1 MPSYLL
7 KMSPLEVVHILRAES
22 SRAEGEPELNT
33 SAEKEY
39 VIEEDFD
46 YAAYGLTDINKFNL
60 VSSVATLNI
69 EGRLEH
75 NYWVLE
81 TTVSRNLGPLP
92 VAEESE
98 FARVKLTPGEFEKEL
113 CDPGPK
119 HTAVRLHT
127 ETLLAKKH
135 FEDWLA
141 ETRRM
146 NPNAA
151 KEQQTSRNEP
161 TAGQSG
167 AETTKS
173 VNEPARAG
181 SRIIVAREAVGVFA
195 NPENLEAAVDELEIS
210 GFDRAAISL
219 LGLEGEAKARIEAFY
234 RKAED
239 IEDRDVPH
247 AAFTSSDSRVEGEA
261 AAVALP
267 AYVGGVAGA
276 WAAIAAGG
284 ALAMAFAAAI
294 AVGIVGAGLGGLLAG
309 AIANRHARE
318 VAEELG
324 KGGIVLWVNVR
335 DADSEKRALAILEQM
350 GAKHVHAH
358 AIQREWSMPDR
369 PLRIPQADPFLE
381 AEPPID
387 S

>member
-7 KMSPLEVVHILRAES
+7 KMSPLEAVHILRSETAH
-22 SRAEGEPELNT
+22 AQGEPELNT

-46 YAAYGLTDINKFNL
+46 HAAYGLSDCSKFNL

-69 EGRLEH
+69 EGRLER
-75 NYWVLE
+75 NYWILE
-81 TTVSRNLGPLP
+81 TTVSRLLGPFP
-92 VAEESE
+92 VTDENN
-98 FARVKLTPGEFEKEL
+98 FARVELTPGEFEKEL

-119 HTAVRLHT
+119 HTAVRVHA
-127 ETLLAKKH
+127 ETPLAKKH
-135 FEDWLA
+135 FDDWLA
-141 ETRRM
+141 EMRRRY
-146 NPNAA
+146 PYAA
-151 KEQQTSRNEP
+151 EEQRISGDEP
-161 TAGQSG
+161 TAGQGG
-167 AETTKS
+167 AGTNKS
-173 VNEPARAG
+173 LNEPVGAG
-181 SRIIVAREAVGVFA
+181 SWILAAREAVGVFVD
-195 NPENLEAAVDELEIS
+195 PENLEAAVDELEIS
-210 GFDRAAISL
+210 GFDRAAISV

-247 AAFTSSDSRVEGEA
+247 AAFTSSDSRVEGET

-267 AYVGGVAGA
+267 TYVGGVAGA
-276 WAAIAAGG
+276 WAVIAAGG
-284 ALAMAFAAAI
+284 ALAMAFSVAI
-294 AVGIVGAGLGGLLAG
+294 AAGIVGAGLGSLLAG
-309 AIANRHARE
+309 AIANRHARV

-335 DADSEKRALAILEQM
+335 DAASEKRALAILERM

-358 AIQREWSMPDR
+358 AIQREWSMPNM

-381 AEPPID
+381 AEPRIG